1 MQTIE
6 SIQEKISR
14 LVDEIELKGQ
24 TRAKAAR
31 LRELKEKRDQLEGL
45 EELD

>member
-6 SIQEKISR
+6 SVQGRINR
-14 LVDEIELKGQ
+14 LVDEIELKGHS
-24 TRAKAAR
+24 RARAAR

-45 EELD
+45 EDLE